1 MFAARC
7 YSVPQS
13 IRGLPSRHKKGTGT
27 GEGEK
32 CESRR
37 KEREL
42 DYEGILLRVD

>member
-1 MFAARC
+1 MFAAHC
-7 YSVPQS
+7 YVPQS